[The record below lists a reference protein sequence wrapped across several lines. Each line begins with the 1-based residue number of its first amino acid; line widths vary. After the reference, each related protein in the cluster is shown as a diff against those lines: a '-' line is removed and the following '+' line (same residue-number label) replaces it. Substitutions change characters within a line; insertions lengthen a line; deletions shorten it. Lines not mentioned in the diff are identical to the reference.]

1 MKSIL
6 AVRDP
11 LFLFGVV
18 PVAKSTGKSAASGV
32 FAEEQHSGGEDRGQC
47 DLERLAARPL
57 IRSCPGAPTWD
68 FHLDTSKRA
77 LPAVIS

>member
-47 DLERLAARPL
+47 DLERLARVRGRWFARAQEL
-57 IRSCPGAPTWD
+57 QHGIFIWTLRKE
-68 FHLDTSKRA
+68 LY
-77 LPAVIS
+77 LL

>member
-18 PVAKSTGKSAASGV
+18 PVAKSTGKSASGV
-32 FAEEQHSGGEDRGQC
+32 FAEEQHSVGGDRGQC
-47 DLERLAARPL
+47 DLERLARAR
-57 IRSCPGAPTWD
+57 GHWFA
-68 FHLDTSKRA
+68 RA
-77 LPAVIS
+77 QELQHGIFIWTLRKELYLL